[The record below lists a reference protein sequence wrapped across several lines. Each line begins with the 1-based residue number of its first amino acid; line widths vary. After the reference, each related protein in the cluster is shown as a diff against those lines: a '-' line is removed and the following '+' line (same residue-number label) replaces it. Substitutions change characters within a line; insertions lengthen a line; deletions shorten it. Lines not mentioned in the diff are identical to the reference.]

1 MAEGTDKNEEAV
13 KTDREEIF
21 SRAVR
26 AGKRTYF
33 FDVKA
38 TRKNDYY
45 LTLTESKKKFNRD
58 GRFYFEKH
66 KIFLYKEDFE
76 KFLEGFEEA
85 IEFIKNAIP
94 EGIISPEDYK
104 ADAVSA
110 EAYEKETASPADEED
125 FDKSEEEKEEK
136 EEEATKEEVKE
147 TISDSYTSDVKFE
160 DLEDTSKS

>member
-38 TRKNDYY
+38 TRTNDYY
-45 LTLTESKKKFNRD
+45 LTLTESKKRFNRD

-85 IEFIKNAIP
+85 IKFINNAIP
-94 EGIISPEDYK
+94 EDITAPEDYK
-104 ADAVSA
+104 AVAVST
-110 EAYEKETASPADEED
+110 EAHEEETASPADEED
-125 FDKSEEEKEEK
+125 FDKSNEEEKEK
-136 EEEATKEEVKE
+136 EAIKEEEVKE